1 MAFDLTKS
9 LATTHIVQIAFLL
22 DQPIS
27 HQVSCNDIRR
37 KVAELFTDIFKQL
50 LSKSMSFVTHDKH
63 SESRDS
69 FMVQIT
75 QSRTG
80 DAMTGYCTCDPL
92 WLTGLKATTN

>member
-1 MAFDLTKS
+1 
-9 LATTHIVQIAFLL
+9 
-22 DQPIS
+22 
-27 HQVSCNDIRR
+27 
-37 KVAELFTDIFKQL
+37 
-50 LSKSMSFVTHDKH
+50 MSFVTHDKH